1 LIVYTDKQFIVDHL
15 IMDQFLAIRVYARVV
30 EAGSFTKAADSL
42 KMPKATVT
50 KLVQGL
56 EAHLRVKLLQ
66 RTTRS
71 LSVTAEGAA
80 YYEQTARLMRE
91 LEDID
96 TSFGTAQNAPRG
108 HLRIDIGASTA
119 SRIVIP
125 ALPEFHALYPDIR
138 LDLGVSDRHVDLIG
152 ENVDC
157 VIRGGELTDLSLV
170 ARRIGA
176 AAWVTCATPD
186 YLERHGAPLHPSAL
200 EDDHQLVHYVSARSG
215 RVMPF
220 HFEQDGRQIDI
231 QGGDHHIVRINE
243 SNAHFAAGLAGLGLM
258 QTFSYQAGEAIARG
272 QLVAVLTDWQPP
284 AYPFYVVYPPTRHPS
299 NRLRVFI
306 DWIATRFADLA
317 EERKLN

>member
-1 LIVYTDKQFIVDHL
+1 
-15 IMDQFLAIRVYARVV
+15 MDQFLAIRVYARVV

-66 RTTRS
+66 RTTRR

-125 ALPEFHALYPDIR
+125 ALPEFHALYPDIQ

-157 VIRGGELTDLSLV
+157 VIRGGALTDLSLV
-170 ARRIGA
+170 ARRIGG
-176 AAWVTCATPD
+176 AAWVTCATPA
-186 YLERHGAPLHPSAL
+186 YLERHGTPLHPSAL
-200 EDDHQLVHYVSARSG
+200 EDGHRLVHYLSAHSG
-215 RVMPF
+215 RVAPF
-220 HFEQDGRQIDI
+220 RFEQDGRLIEI
-231 QGGDHHIVRINE
+231 QGSNRHIVRINE

-258 QTFSYQAGEAIARG
+258 QTFLYQAGEAIARG
-272 QLVAVLTDWQPP
+272 QLVPVLTDWLP
-284 AYPFYVVYPPTRHPS
+284 AVYPFYVVYPPTRHPS

-317 EERKLN
+317 DERRLN

>member
-1 LIVYTDKQFIVDHL
+1 
-15 IMDQFLAIRVYARVV
+15 MDQLLAIRVYARVV
-30 EAGSFTKAADSL
+30 ETGSFTKAADTL

-66 RTTRS
+66 RTTRR
-71 LSVTAEGAA
+71 LSVTAEGTA

-96 TSFGTAQNAPRG
+96 TSFGTAQGAPRG
-108 HLRIDIGASTA
+108 RLRVDIGASTA

-125 ALPEFHALYPDIR
+125 ALPEFHALHPDIA

-157 VIRGGELTDLSLV
+157 VIRGGVLTDLSLV

-176 AAWVTCATPD
+176 AAMVTCATPA
-186 YLERHGAPLHPSAL
+186 YLERYGTPHHPSEL
-200 EDDHQLVHYVSARSG
+200 EDDGHRLVHYLSARSG
-215 RVMPF
+215 RVAPF
-220 HFEQDGRQIDI
+220 RFEREGRRIEIAGSQN
-231 QGGDHHIVRINE
+231 HIVRVNE

-258 QTFSYQAGEAIARG
+258 QTFLYQAGEAIARG
-272 QLVAVLTDWQPP
+272 QLVPVLADWQPE
-284 AYPFYVVYPPTRHPS
+284 AYPFYIVYPQNRHPS

-306 DWIATRFADLA
+306 DWIAMRFADLTD
-317 EERKLN
+317 ERRLN